1 MHAQPPLSAFSSKSY
16 LYVYVDQQINWNHTF
31 SEMILMA
38 VADPVG
44 FDEVR
49 SNPPFLVRWRPFTT
63 SLAVL
68 FSPLWLNIGQI
79 SIRYSLRIARY
90 LLVSVDQVRF
100 CGELLFFSSSF
111 FFSFFFFFLIF
122 FFFPSLSL
130 SPGMGSVPGRA
141 NFLPITLFFSS
152 LLSPLFYT
160 SFFPSFFVLL

>member
-1 MHAQPPLSAFSSKSY
+1 M
-16 LYVYVDQQINWNHTF
+16 
-31 SEMILMA
+31 
-38 VADPVG
+38 ADPVG

-68 FSPLWLNIGQI
+68 FSPFWLNIGRI
-79 SIRYSLRIARY
+79 SIRYSLRIAQY

-111 FFSFFFFFLIF
+111 FFFFFLIFF

-141 NFLPITLFFSS
+141 HFLPITLFFSS
-152 LLSPLFYT
+152 LVFPLFYT
-160 SFFPSFFVLL
+160 SFFPSFTLFFPLLFCPTLISSSHFPPAFHFILFPFFFGQS